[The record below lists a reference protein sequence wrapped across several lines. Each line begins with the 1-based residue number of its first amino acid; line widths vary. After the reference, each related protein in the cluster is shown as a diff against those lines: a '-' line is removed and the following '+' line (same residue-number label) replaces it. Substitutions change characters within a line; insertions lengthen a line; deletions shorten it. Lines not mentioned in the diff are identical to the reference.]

1 MKSLLTI
8 SYNNV
13 HICLVADVLVISVY
27 TVYAKALGIHCNV

>member
-8 SYNNV
+8 SYNNA

-27 TVYAKALGIHCNV
+27 TVYV